1 MQAMRQFWFINWFLL
16 YFCLTQSNLQL
27 ETDFLSPNF
36 NELFYSKKPKK
47 PQRRQNNR
55 LKPLTLAYDGDADM

>member
-1 MQAMRQFWFINWFLL
+1 MKI
-16 YFCLTQSNLQL
+16 TI
-27 ETDFLSPNF
+27 EDFLSHSFIDFFF
-36 NELFYSKKPKK
+36 NSKKPKK

>member
-1 MQAMRQFWFINWFLL
+1 MHYQHAH
-16 YFCLTQSNLQL
+16 
-27 ETDFLSPNF
+27 LSF
-36 NELFYSKKPKK
+36 KNEVHFYMLSVACSIYKLSYCFSKKPKK

>member
-1 MQAMRQFWFINWFLL
+1 MGKGQTFM
-16 YFCLTQSNLQL
+16 
-27 ETDFLSPNF
+27 F
-36 NELFYSKKPKK
+36 NELKLANRSLLIILSITVCPFSFRLSKKPKK